1 MSRARTIARN
11 DFRHVLRDR
20 LVWGAVLLLG
30 VMFLPSVGSVS
41 SSPSTA
47 LWEHTISMMADL
59 ISFSLVVFAAVGYNS
74 ITGERTEGSIRLVLG
89 LSGTRRDVVLGKFL
103 SRLSVVV
110 IALGVVLFVASVQ
123 TVRTFGMHSLVPF
136 WVMGGWMF
144 IYGIVWTAITIGYS
158 VAFSSQYRT
167 LGALVAT
174 YALFAP
180 ALAFWGTF
188 VYPLF
193 AFAFTGSFSLPY
205 FKTLA
210 DAPAWMQ
217 VMFRLNPI
225 KGFAGMVQWS
235 VSMTTART
243 PVIGL
248 GFNLLGIT
256 VFVALG
262 AAVLLIGA
270 RRFEQADLDDEKSGP
285 SWSTRLLP
293 SVQATTVNNNTDLPL
308 MSMDDRSR
316 VETIVR
322 GDLNRALKNWVVQ
335 GVVVLFFLVII
346 PEIWQSVDRSTEGTF
361 IGTLSSRIEY
371 AFFLP
376 ILVLGTAIGYQ
387 SVVGE
392 RDSDTIRYLL
402 GLPSTRRELL
412 GGKVIAR
419 VGIVVAAIVVVL
431 FLTEAI
437 VLLRLGT
444 PHLNSF
450 LIGAGWVLLV
460 GVVWTTFV
468 VGVSAAVSSRYRAL
482 AVILGVYLLFSTNDG
497 LWGAVVRPFIGLAF
511 TGRFTTPQWAHTT
524 KVGPVWFRYLDGMN
538 PIVALRRVLQAL
550 QTVTG
555 SISSNITLSLV
566 LYSLLVIFVFAGGTL
581 YVGYRRFEQTDL
593 G

>member
-1 MSRARTIARN
+1 MSRVRTIARN

-30 VMFLPSVGSVS
+30 VMFLPSVGAVS
-41 SSPSTA
+41 PGPSTA
-47 LWEHTISMMADL
+47 LWEHIISMMADL
-59 ISFSLVVFAAVGYNS
+59 IPFSLVVFAAVGYNS
-74 ITGERTEGSIRLVLG
+74 ITGERAEGSIRLVLG

-103 SRLSVVV
+103 SRLSIVG
-110 IALGVVLFVASVQ
+110 IALGLVLFVASVQ
-123 TVRTFGMHSLVPF
+123 TVRAFGMRSLVPF
-136 WVMGGWMF
+136 WVMGGWMVV
-144 IYGIVWTAITIGYS
+144 YGTVWTAITIGYS
-158 VAFSSQYRT
+158 AAFSSQYRT

-174 YALFAP
+174 YALFTP

-193 AFAFTGSFSLPY
+193 AFAFTGSFSLPE

-210 DAPAWMQ
+210 DAPSWMHL
-217 VMFRLNPI
+217 MFRLNPI

-243 PVIGL
+243 PVIGF
-248 GFNLLGIT
+248 GFNLVGMT
-256 VFVALG
+256 VFIALG
-262 AAVLLIGA
+262 AVVLLIGV

-293 SVQATTVNNNTDLPL
+293 SVRATTVNSNSDLPFI
-308 MSMDDRSR
+308 SMNDRSR

-335 GVVVLFFLVII
+335 GVVVLFFLVIV
-346 PEIWQSVDRSTEGTF
+346 PEIWQSVDLSTEGTF

-376 ILVLGTAIGYQ
+376 ILVVGTAIGYQ

-392 RDSDTIRYLL
+392 RDSNTIRYVL
-402 GLPSTRRELL
+402 GLPGTRRDLL

-419 VGIVVAAIVVVL
+419 VGIVVAAIVAVL

-437 VLLRLGT
+437 VLLRLGS

-450 LIGAGWVLLV
+450 LVGAGWVLLV

-482 AVILGVYLLFSTNDG
+482 AVILGVYLLFSINNG
-497 LWGAVVRPFIGLAF
+497 LWGAVVRPLIGLAF
-511 TGRFTTPQWAHTT
+511 TGRFTTPQWAHSP
-524 KVGPVWFRYLDGMN
+524 KIGPVWFRYVDGVN

-550 QTVTG
+550 QTATG
-555 SISSNITLSLV
+555 SISSNMTLPLV
-566 LYSLLVIFVFAGGTL
+566 LYSLLVILVFAGGTL

>member
-1 MSRARTIARN
+1 MSRDRTIARN
-11 DFRHVLRDR
+11 DFQHLLRDR
-20 LVWGAVLLLG
+20 LVWGAVFLLG
-30 VMFLPSVGSVS
+30 VMFLPSVGAVS
-41 SSPSTA
+41 SSPSTT
-47 LWEHTISMMADL
+47 LWEHIISMMADL
-59 ISFSLVVFAAVGYNS
+59 ISFSLIIVAAVGYNS
-74 ITGERTEGSIRLVLG
+74 ITGERTGGSIRLLLG
-89 LSGTRRDVVLGKFL
+89 LSGTRRDVLLGKFL
-103 SRLSVVV
+103 SRLSVFVV
-110 IALGVVLFVASVQ
+110 ALGVVLFIASVQ
-123 TVRTFGMHSLVPF
+123 TVRAFGMRSLVPF

-158 VAFSSQYRT
+158 AAFSSQYRT

-193 AFAFTGSFSLPY
+193 AFAFTGSFSLPD

-217 VMFRLNPI
+217 LMFRLNPI

-235 VSMTTART
+235 VSMTTTRT

-256 VFVALG
+256 VFIALG
-262 AAVLLIGA
+262 VVVLLLGV
-270 RRFEQADLDDEKSGP
+270 RRFEQTNLGDEKSGP

-293 SVQATTVNNNTDLPL
+293 SIQATTVDDSNLPL
-308 MSMDDRSR
+308 TSTDNQSR

-335 GVVVLFFLVII
+335 GVMMLFLLIII
-346 PEIWQSVDRSTEGTF
+346 PEIWQSVDLSTEGTF
-361 IGTLSSRIEY
+361 TGTLSSTIEY

-376 ILVLGTAIGYQ
+376 VLVLGTAIGYQ

-392 RDSDTIRYLL
+392 RDSNTIRYLL
-402 GLPSTRRELL
+402 GLPGTRRELV

-419 VGIVVAAIVVVL
+419 VGIVVAAIVAVL

-468 VGVSAAVSSRYRAL
+468 VGISAAVSSRYRAL
-482 AVILGVYLLFSTNDG
+482 AVVLGVYLLFSTNNG
-497 LWGAVVRPFIGLAF
+497 LWGAVVRPLIGLVF
-511 TGRFTTPQWAHTT
+511 TGQFTTPQWAYTT
-524 KVGPVWFRYLDGMN
+524 EVGPVWFRYIDGIN
-538 PIVALRRVLQAL
+538 PIVALRRVLEAL

-555 SISSNITLSLV
+555 SVSSNMTLFLV

-581 YVGYRRFEQTDL
+581 YVGYRRFEQTNL